1 MTRAMPRILA
11 LLPYHATVSIR
22 LPDFIELPGAPD
34 LAVQRQPAGVD
45 FSVAAVAAFASAG
58 ALDFSNALRQLPQLE
73 PLAWSDPA
81 DPGTPAY
88 LDLQPGGYLVTYNEE
103 IAVPLDSAGIILP
116 RSSLMRCGAVLH
128 SALWDPGYRGRGQGL
143 LTVYSRLRLYR
154 DARIGQFVLF
164 SLEAAAGLGYS
175 GQYQGENLGSP

>member
-1 MTRAMPRILA
+1 
-11 LLPYHATVSIR
+11 LLYHAAVSIR
-22 LPDFIELPGAPD
+22 LPDFPQLPGAPD
-34 LAVQRQPAGVD
+34 LELQRQPAGVD
-45 FSVAAVAAFASAG
+45 FSVASVAVFASAG

-73 PLAWSDPA
+73 TLVWADLDEPNMPA
-81 DPGTPAY
+81 C
-88 LDLQPGGYLVTYNEE
+88 LDLSPGAYLVTYNEE

-143 LTVYSRLRLYR
+143 LTVYAPLRLYR

-164 SLEAAAGLGYS
+164 SLETAASLGYS
-175 GQYQGENLGSP
+175 GQYQGENLSSK